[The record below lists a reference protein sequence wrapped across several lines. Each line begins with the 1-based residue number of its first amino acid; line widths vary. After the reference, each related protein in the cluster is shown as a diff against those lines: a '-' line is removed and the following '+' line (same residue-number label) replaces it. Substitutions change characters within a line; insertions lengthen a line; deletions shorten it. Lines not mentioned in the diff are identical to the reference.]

1 MNDVIVAPS
10 GGALP
15 AAIGIVRMSG
25 SGCSEI
31 LDKIF
36 EAKCRKLTTERIINK
51 LYYGKLYAIN
61 GKTLD
66 LCMAVYFKA
75 PNSYT
80 GEDMV
85 EIYTHGSA
93 AIVSAACESAVKH
106 GARYAEAGEFTKRA
120 FLNGKLDLT
129 EAEATA
135 DLIHSTSEL
144 AAQAAAQQLSGSVS
158 GEIKALR
165 AEITSLLAHYYAVCD
180 YTDEDIEPFEYEKA
194 VEVLSKASTRLTSL
208 ADGFE
213 RGNAIKNGIP
223 VAVVGKPNSGK
234 SSLFNA
240 LAGQDRAIVTDEA
253 GTTRDVIEEQINV
266 NGALFRMLDTAGIRE
281 TEGKAEAMGI
291 ERSRKAAQ
299 TAQGVICV
307 FDGTR
312 DLEDEDIDAAKMI
325 PEYLPKCAVINKCDL
340 ELFPKIEEKVKDL
353 DFANIFILSAKTGEG
368 LSALTQ
374 WMKLLIPEAKGVL
387 VTSPRQAR
395 LMRLASDDCALA
407 ADCARAGLTA
417 DAFLS
422 DAERALDNLGKIT
435 GETASADIAGEIF
448 SRFCVG
454 K

>member
-10 GGALP
+10 GGSLP

-25 SGCSEI
+25 SGCGEI

-36 EAKCRKLTTERIINK
+36 VAKCRKNTTERIINK
-51 LYYGKLYAIN
+51 LYYGKLLSQN

-66 LCMAVYFKA
+66 LCMATYFKG

-93 AIVSAACESAVKH
+93 AIVSAACQHAVNQ
-106 GARYAEAGEFTKRA
+106 GARFAEPGEFTKRA

-144 AAQAAAQQLSGSVS
+144 AAEAAAQQLSGSVG

-165 AEITSLLAHYYAVCD
+165 ASITALLAHYYAVCD
-180 YTDEDIEPFEYEKA
+180 YTDEDIEPFEYEQAEK
-194 VEVLSKASTRLTSL
+194 VLTEAARRLTSL
-208 ADGFE
+208 AEGFE

-253 GTTRDVIEEQINV
+253 GTTRDVIEEQISIG
-266 NGALFRMLDTAGIRE
+266 GALFRMLDTAGIRE

-291 ERSRKAAQ
+291 ERSRKAARS
-299 TAQGVICV
+299 AQGVICV
-307 FDGTR
+307 FDGSR
-312 DLEDEDIDAAKMI
+312 ALEDEDIEAAKMI
-325 PEYLPKCAVINKCDL
+325 PESLPKCAVINKCDL
-340 ELFPKIEEKVKDL
+340 ALNEEIEKKIKELN
-353 DFANIFILSAKTGEG
+353 FANIFILSAKTGEG
-368 LSALTQ
+368 LKPLTE
-374 WMKLLIPEAKGVL
+374 WLCALIPESKGVL
-387 VTSPRQAR
+387 VTSPRQAK
-395 LMRLASDDCALA
+395 LMQEAATSLSLA
-407 ADCARAGLTA
+407 AECAKAGLTA

-422 DAERALDNLGKIT
+422 DAERALDSLGKIT